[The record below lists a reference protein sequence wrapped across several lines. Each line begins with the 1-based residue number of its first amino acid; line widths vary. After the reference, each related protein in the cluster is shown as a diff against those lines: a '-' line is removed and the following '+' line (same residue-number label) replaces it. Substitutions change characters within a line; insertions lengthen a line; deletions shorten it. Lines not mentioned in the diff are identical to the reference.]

1 MEYQIYNDNGKN
13 ILKINILQQKIC
25 TYDCIF
31 CPVGRG
37 LKSDK
42 IYNFNDTNA
51 IIKELENIINTNS
64 VDLVFINSKGEA
76 LLHSG
81 IKEIISFIK
90 SKNIKVKLLSNG
102 YILYKYKEIANLCD
116 EVIGEIKAINEADFQ
131 KLQRP
136 IENYTV
142 ENLIKNMAEFKKQY
156 SGKFILNITI
166 LNSVNNNE
174 KSLNEI
180 ISVINEIKP
189 DKITVEKEDD
199 VRFIKKYGV
208 NENEFNAICKKLC
221 N

>member
-1 MEYQIYNDNGKN
+1 MEYQIYNDNGKT

-37 LKSDK
+37 LKSDEVH
-42 IYNFNDTNA
+42 NFNDTND

-64 VDLVFINSKGEA
+64 IDLVFINSKGEA

-81 IKEIISFIK
+81 IKEIILFIK
-90 SKNIKVKLLSNG
+90 SKNLKVKLLSNG

-136 IENYTV
+136 IENYTI
-142 ENLIKNMAEFKKQY
+142 EN
-156 SGKFILNITI
+156 
-166 LNSVNNNE
+166 
-174 KSLNEI
+174 
-180 ISVINEIKP
+180 
-189 DKITVEKEDD
+189 
-199 VRFIKKYGV
+199 
-208 NENEFNAICKKLC
+208 
-221 N
+221 